1 MDWNQTL
8 TIVFTTLS
16 GIVGV
21 FLVSRRDMQI
31 MDSNHRE
38 DMKNMDD
45 KLVKMDEK
53 WERLFSLFVEKFK
66 G

>member
-1 MDWNQTL
+1 
-8 TIVFTTLS
+8 
-16 GIVGV
+16 
-21 FLVSRRDMQI
+21 MQI